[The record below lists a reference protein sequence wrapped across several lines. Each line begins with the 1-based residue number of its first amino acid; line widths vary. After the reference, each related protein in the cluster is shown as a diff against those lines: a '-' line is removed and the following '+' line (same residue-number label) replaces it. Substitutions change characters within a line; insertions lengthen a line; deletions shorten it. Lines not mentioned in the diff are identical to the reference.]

1 MLCVPPY
8 LIEMSVE
15 WKSRRSMRLEK
26 SFNGFY
32 SDESLQLLENCKYS
46 IKTTFNPR
54 RCLLALFQMLIGL
67 NCRMIAPPTKM
78 LVIYSSA
85 CAKKTRNI
93 QIQHV
98 RVEKQTSSRSYQYF
112 FGKNSTIS
120 VR

>member
-67 NCRMIAPPTKM
+67 NCRMIAKM
-78 LVIYSSA
+78 LVIYSFA
-85 CAKKTRNI
+85 CAKKNSK
-93 QIQHV
+93 H
-98 RVEKQTSSRSYQYF
+98 S
-112 FGKNSTIS
+112 NSTCSSGKANKLPLLS
-120 VR
+120 VFFR